1 MQMGETIQHTREE
14 PLQISRLEH
23 TAYCPRQCA
32 LIDLEQTFDENIYTI
47 RGHLTHERVDSPET
61 ETRGNITVERSF
73 PLWSDTY
80 GLIGK
85 ADVVEF
91 HDGIPYPVEYKSG
104 KKRQYDAMDIQLCA
118 QGMCLE
124 EMLGKSVPKG
134 AIFHIKSKRRR
145 EVEFTDTL
153 KEKVIRTI
161 RETRK
166 ILNST
171 KLPPAVN
178 DNRCR
183 YCSLQESC
191 LPSVVDQPES
201 RFAQWFSDTE

>member
-1 MQMGETIQHTREE
+1 MDENEQSTDEE

-47 RGHLTHERVDSPET
+47 WGHLTHERVDTPET
-61 ETRGNITVERSF
+61 ETRGDVVVERSF

-80 GLIGK
+80 NLVGK

-91 HDGIPYPVEYKSG
+91 HKGVPYPVEYKSG
-104 KKRQYDAMDIQLCA
+104 KKQQYDAMDIQLCA
-118 QGMCLE
+118 QGICLE
-124 EMLGKSVPKG
+124 EMLDKEVPKG

-145 EVEFTDTL
+145 EVTFTDEL
-153 KEKVIRTI
+153 RDEVVRTI

-166 ILNST
+166 ILQST
-171 KLPPAVN
+171 TLPHPVN
-178 DNRCR
+178 DNRCTH
-183 YCSLQESC
+183 CSLLDSC
-191 LPSVVDQPES
+191 LPSVVDQPSS
-201 RFAQWFSDTE
+201 RFNTWFDERE

>member
-1 MQMGETIQHTREE
+1 MVEHIKNTDEE

-47 RGHLTHERVDSPET
+47 RGHLTHERVDTKET
-61 ETRGNITVERSF
+61 ESRGDVTIERSF

-80 GLIGK
+80 GLTGK

-91 HDGIPYPVEYKSG
+91 RSGVPYPVEYKSG
-104 KKRQYDAMDIQLCA
+104 KRQQYDAMDIQLCA
-118 QGMCLE
+118 QGMCIE
-124 EMLGKSVPKG
+124 EMLEKDVPKG

-145 EVEFTDTL
+145 VVEFTSAL
-153 KEKVIRTI
+153 REKVVHTI
-161 RETRK
+161 RETK
-166 ILNST
+166 EILSST
-171 KLPPAVN
+171 SLPHPVN
-178 DNRCR
+178 DNRCTH
-183 YCSLQESC
+183 CSLRDSC

-201 RFAQWFSDTE
+201 RFKTWFDKKE